1 MVESCYDDS
10 IPAGASHF
18 LKLVTKYGYCQDT
31 LGTEG
36 PIVDGQVRDVLDPC
50 NDLYMLMCFAAAQVA
65 VGSVQILSCV
75 IGKIKNKKKV
85 EPEGKSDVEGT
96 GSDDASNGGMTVLGV
111 LSWIAGIIML
121 SIYTSAETFKTTLPN
136 ADSLRFFNSFKA
148 AVILNVV
155 LFSFGLLFIATITG
169 IFVFTFI
176 FKKGRLGTL
185 FTFIF
190 SVIVMGIATSFYGCI
205 AFYGWPYVHGS
216 CVDDIQSYNGTGYSN
231 NTVTVTIDT
240 NWLLTDIDVDTNK
253 TLIEND
259 LNAIFKQKWYAGPQA
274 DCTVDDDC
282 EVVMHV
288 CNSGFCG
295 TVPPTT
301 TPETTTES
309 TTKGTI
315 RRAKKDGNN
324 PVPDPVCAKG
334 LDCGKGKTCKDGQCV
349 DNAAG
354 KCGSKLDCKADETCD
369 TFEEDKKEV
378 TKCRKRVPLLNLYN
392 YEFGHYFYDTECTLI
407 PPSNGIRSGDLD
419 FSCFF
424 NYEAKAIVHRIENPL
439 QEDSEDAEGDNGFYS
454 DDSLECNLLDQQFR
468 QFQLDMLTLK
478 AFKAEKLALND
489 CSVEQSVI
497 TTPVPTSPMPETTSS
512 VDGSW

>member
-1 MVESCYDDS
+1 
-10 IPAGASHF
+10 
-18 LKLVTKYGYCQDT
+18 
-31 LGTEG
+31 
-36 PIVDGQVRDVLDPC
+36 
-50 NDLYMLMCFAAAQVA
+50 
-65 VGSVQILSCV
+65 
-75 IGKIKNKKKV
+75 
-85 EPEGKSDVEGT
+85 
-96 GSDDASNGGMTVLGV
+96 
-111 LSWIAGIIML
+111 
-121 SIYTSAETFKTTLPN
+121 
-136 ADSLRFFNSFKA
+136 
-148 AVILNVV
+148 
-155 LFSFGLLFIATITG
+155 
-169 IFVFTFI
+169 
-176 FKKGRLGTL
+176 
-185 FTFIF
+185 
-190 SVIVMGIATSFYGCI
+190 MG
-205 AFYGWPYVHGS
+205 
-216 CVDDIQSYNGTGYSN
+216 
-231 NTVTVTIDT
+231 
-240 NWLLTDIDVDTNK
+240 IDVDTNK

-288 CNSGFCG
+288 CNSGLCG
-295 TVPPTT
+295 TVPP
-301 TPETTTES
+301 TTTES

-354 KCGSKLDCKADETCD
+354 KCGSKLDCKTDETCD
-369 TFEEDKKEV
+369 TF
-378 TKCRKRVPLLNLYN
+378 
-392 YEFGHYFYDTECTLI
+392 
-407 PPSNGIRSGDLD
+407 
-419 FSCFF
+419 
-424 NYEAKAIVHRIENPL
+424 